1 MKFQNNLMKQPLAL
15 VIEDQEN
22 LTMLYEDMLRILGYD
37 VRSIKDGLSA
47 INQIEILDVVPSLI
61 LLDVNLPRLSGRDV
75 LKHILRR
82 EQLKDA
88 RIIIVTANGL
98 MAEEM
103 RPLLRKGDHFFL
115 KPVRMS
121 DLREVAAE
129 AKPSANTPDYMAET
143 IETEVIHTTDEIN
156 ALETELLSQI
166 SENPELESAEESE
179 EEFPATDK
187 TIVNRKGMLW
197 IKNAL
202 AEAAAKKAAEEGQEA
217 QEEDADATAP
227 ERPQETTSESKTGD

>member
-1 MKFQNNLMKQPLAL
+1 MKQPLAL

-47 INQIEILDVVPSLI
+47 INQIEVLDIVPSLI
-61 LLDVNLPRLSGRDV
+61 MLDVNLPRLSGRDV

-88 RIIIVTANGL
+88 RIVVVTANNL

-103 RPLLRKGDHFFL
+103 RPLLREGDHFFL
-115 KPVRMS
+115 KPVRMT
-121 DLREVAAE
+121 DLRAIAAA
-129 AKPSANTPDYMAET
+129 AKPKNETPDYLVDT
-143 IETEVIHTTDEIN
+143 IETDAVEQITAEADII
-156 ALETELLSQI
+156 ETELLPQI
-166 SENPELESAEESE
+166 REETTTETDDPKTRDAKDEIE
-179 EEFPATDK
+179 EEYVPPADV

-197 IKNAL
+197 LKNAL
-202 AEAAAKKAAEEGQEA
+202 AEAAAKKAAKEETQKEND
-217 QEEDADATAP
+217 QDATSP
-227 ERPQETTSESKTGD
+227 ERPQGTHTEK